1 MIQSSL
7 YRALNKGFDYQ
18 ILACKDFKESEL
30 AKEVISYFKPNTKAI
45 LFPEFRAKKNDDL
58 RSFFEEFLQLL
69 GGLREFYQALEN
81 KQEAIIIAPIS
92 ALLHPLPKKE
102 LLESFKITLLEKY
115 NLKDLKDKLFYYG
128 YEILDL
134 VEVEGEASFRGDIVD
149 IYAPNSKAYR
159 LSFFDT
165 ECESIKE
172 FDPTTQMSL
181 KEDLLEIEIP
191 PTLFSLDEPS
201 YKDLKT
207 KVEQSPLNSFSKD
220 LTSFGLWFLGEKAN
234 DLLHAYK
241 SVISPKALEEIQEL
255 ASLNELDCERFKSL
269 KVLENAQGYE
279 DLEIHAH
286 ALEGF
291 IALHSNH
298 KITLLAPNKTI
309 LDNVLGTIKKSNMDN
324 VLGTI
329 EKSNMECVIAPFVL
343 NFKTPDGIF
352 ISLNSFERKK
362 KRQKS
367 KLALNELNPGE
378 WVVHDDYGVGVF
390 SQLVQHSVLGSK
402 RDFLEI
408 AYLGE
413 DKLLLP
419 VENLHLIARYVAQSD
434 SVPVKDRLGKG
445 SFLKLKAKVRTKL
458 LEIAGKIIELAAER
472 NLILG
477 KKMDTHLAELEVF
490 KSHAGFEYTSDQEKA
505 IAEISKDLSSK
516 RVMDRLLSGDVGFGK
531 TEVAMHAI
539 FCAFLNGFQSVLVV
553 PTTLLAH
560 QHFETLRARFENFGV
575 KVARLDRYAS
585 EKNKLLKAVE
595 LGLID
600 VLVGTHAILG
610 AKFKNLGLVVVDEEH
625 KFGVKQKE
633 ALKELSKSVHFLSM
647 SATPI
652 PRTLNM
658 ALSQIKSIS
667 SLKTPPTDRKPSR
680 TFLKE
685 KNDELLK
692 EIIYRELRRNGQIFY
707 IHNHIASISKVK
719 TKLENLIPKLKIAI
733 LHSQINANKSEEIM
747 LEFAKGNYQVLL
759 CTSIVES
766 GIHLPNA
773 NTIIIDNAQN
783 FGLADLHQLR
793 GRVGRGKKEGFCYFL
808 IEDQKSLNEQ
818 ALKRLLAL
826 EKNSYLGSGE
836 SIAYHD
842 LEIRGGGNL
851 LGQDQSGHI
860 KNIGYALYTR
870 MLEDAIYELSGGKK
884 RLEKSVEIQ
893 LGVSA
898 FLNPELIASDSLR
911 LDLYRRLSL
920 CENVDEV
927 GQIHEEIEDRFG
939 KIDDLSAQFLQI
951 ITLKILAN
959 QLGIL
964 KLSNFN
970 QNITLTYSD
979 EKKESLKAP
988 SKDDNDILETLLKHL
1003 RAQISLKQR

>member
-69 GGLREFYQALEN
+69 GALREFYQALEN
-81 KQEAIIIAPIS
+81 KQETIIIAPIN

-159 LSFFDT
+159 LSFFDM

-191 PTLFSLDEPS
+191 PTLFSLNEQS

-255 ASLNELDCERFKSL
+255 ASLNELDYERFKFL
-269 KVLENAQGYE
+269 EVLENAQGYE

-309 LDNVLGTIKKSNMDN
+309 LDNAISAL
-324 VLGTI
+324 
-329 EKSNMECVIAPFVL
+329 EKSSMECVIAPFVL

-362 KRQKS
+362 KHRKS

-434 SVPVKDRLGKG
+434 SVPAKDRLGKG

-458 LEIAGKIIELAAER
+458 LEIASKIIELAAER

-477 KKMDTHLAELEVF
+477 KKMDVHLAELEVF

-539 FCAFLNGFQSVLVV
+539 FCAFLNGFQSALVV

-560 QHFETLRARFENFGV
+560 QHFETLRERFENFGV

-595 LGLID
+595 LGQVDALI
-600 VLVGTHAILG
+600 GTHAILG
-610 AKFKNLGLVVVDEEH
+610 TKFKNLGLVVVDEEH

-658 ALSQIKSIS
+658 ALSQIKGIS

-836 SIAYHD
+836 SVACHD

-920 CENVDEV
+920 CENIDEV

-959 QLGIL
+959 QLGII

-1003 RAQISLKQR
+1003 RAQISLKRR

>member
-18 ILACKDFKESEL
+18 ILACKDFKESKL

-69 GGLREFYQALEN
+69 GALREFYQALEN
-81 KQEAIIIAPIS
+81 KQEVIIIAPIS

-115 NLKDLKDKLFYYG
+115 NLKELKDKLFYYG

-172 FDPTTQMSL
+172 LDPTTQMSL

-220 LTSFGLWFLGEKAN
+220 LTSFGLWFLEEKAQ
-234 DLLHAYK
+234 DLLSVYK

-255 ASLNELDCERFKSL
+255 ASLNELDCERFKFL

-309 LDNVLGTIKKSNMDN
+309 LDNVLGTI
-324 VLGTI
+324 
-329 EKSNMECVIAPFVL
+329 EKSSMECVIAPFVL

-362 KRQKS
+362 KHKKS

-434 SVPVKDRLGKG
+434 SVPAKDRLGKG

-458 LEIAGKIIELAAER
+458 LEIASKIIELAAER

-477 KKMDTHLAELEVF
+477 KKMDVHLAELEVF

-539 FCAFLNGFQSVLVV
+539 FCAFLNGFQSALVV

-560 QHFETLRARFENFGV
+560 QHFETLRVRFENFGV

-595 LGLID
+595 LGLVD

-658 ALSQIKSIS
+658 ALSQIKGIS

-719 TKLENLIPKLKIAI
+719 TKLEELIPKLKIAI

-920 CENVDEV
+920 CEDVDEV

-939 KIDDLSAQFLQI
+939 KMDDLSAQFLQI

-970 QNITLTYSD
+970 QNITLTYND
-979 EKKESLKAP
+979 EHKESLKAP

-1003 RAQISLKQR
+1003 RAQISLKRR

>member
-81 KQEAIIIAPIS
+81 KQEVIIIAPIS

-128 YEILDL
+128 YEIVDL

-181 KEDLLEIEIP
+181 KEDWLEIEIP
-191 PTLFSLDEPS
+191 PTLFSLNEPS

-269 KVLENAQGYE
+269 KVLENPQGYE

-291 IALHSNH
+291 ITLHSNR

-309 LDNVLGTIKKSNMDN
+309 LDNAISAL
-324 VLGTI
+324 
-329 EKSNMECVIAPFVL
+329 EKSSIECVIAPFVL

-408 AYLGE
+408 AYWGE

-434 SVPVKDRLGKG
+434 SVPIKDRLGKG
-445 SFLKLKAKVRTKL
+445 SFLKLKAKVKTKL

-505 IAEISKDLSSK
+505 IAEISKDLSSH

-539 FCAFLNGFQSVLVV
+539 FCAFLNGFQSALVV

-658 ALSQIKSIS
+658 ALSQIKGIS

-692 EIIYRELRRNGQIFY
+692 EIIHRELRRNGQIFY

-920 CENVDEV
+920 CENTDEV

-959 QLGIL
+959 QLGII

-970 QNITLTYSD
+970 QNITITYSD

-988 SKDDNDILETLLKHL
+988 SKDDNNILETLLKHL
-1003 RAQISLKQR
+1003 HAQISLKRH

>member
-18 ILACKDFKESEL
+18 ILTCKDFKESEL

-81 KQEAIIIAPIS
+81 KQETIIIAPIS

-172 FDPTTQMSL
+172 LDPTTQMSL

-191 PTLFSLDEPS
+191 PTLFSLDESS

-241 SVISPKALEEIQEL
+241 SVISPRALEEIQEL
-255 ASLNELDCERFKSL
+255 ASLNELNYERFKFL

-291 IALHSNH
+291 IALHSHH

-309 LDNVLGTIKKSNMDN
+309 LDNAISAL
-324 VLGTI
+324 
-329 EKSNMECVIAPFVL
+329 EKSNIECVIAPFVL

-445 SFLKLKAKVRTKL
+445 SFLKLKAKVRAKL

-505 IAEISKDLSSK
+505 IAEISRDLSSK

-539 FCAFLNGFQSVLVV
+539 FCAFLNGFQSTLVV

-560 QHFETLRARFENFGV
+560 QHFETLRARFKNFGV
-575 KVARLDRYAS
+575 KVARLDKYIKTS

-595 LGLID
+595 LGQIDALI
-600 VLVGTHAILG
+600 GTHAILG

-658 ALSQIKSIS
+658 ALSQIKGIS

-733 LHSQINANKSEEIM
+733 LHSQINANESEEIM

-860 KNIGYALYTR
+860 KNIGYALYTC

-979 EKKESLKAP
+979 EHKESLKAP

-1003 RAQISLKQR
+1003 RAQISLKRR

>member
-18 ILACKDFKESEL
+18 ILACKDFKESKL
-30 AKEVISYFKPNTKAI
+30 AKEVISYFKPHIKAV

-69 GGLREFYQALEN
+69 GALREFYQALEN
-81 KQEAIIIAPIS
+81 KQETIIIAPIS

-172 FDPTTQMSL
+172 FDPITQMSL

-191 PTLFSLDEPS
+191 PTLFSLDESS

-255 ASLNELDCERFKSL
+255 ASLNELDCERFKFL
-269 KVLENAQGYE
+269 KVLETSQGYE

-309 LDNVLGTIKKSNMDN
+309 LDNVIS
-324 VLGTI
+324 TI
-329 EKSNMECVIAPFVL
+329 EKSSIQCVIAPFVL

-367 KLALNELNPGE
+367 KLALNELNAGE

-445 SFLKLKAKVRTKL
+445 SFLKLKAKVKTKL
-458 LEIAGKIIELAAER
+458 LEIASKIIELAAER

-505 IAEISKDLSSK
+505 IAEISKDLSSH

-539 FCAFLNGFQSVLVV
+539 FCAFLNGFQSALVV

-595 LGLID
+595 LGLVD

-658 ALSQIKSIS
+658 ALSQIKGIS

-733 LHSQINANKSEEIM
+733 LHSQINANESEEIM

-920 CENVDEV
+920 CENTDEV

-959 QLGIL
+959 QLGII

-970 QNITLTYSD
+970 QNITITYGD

-1003 RAQISLKQR
+1003 RAQISLKRR

>member
-81 KQEAIIIAPIS
+81 KQEVIIIAPIS

-149 IYAPNSKAYR
+149 IYIPNSKAYR

-172 FDPTTQMSL
+172 LDPATQMSL

-191 PTLFSLDEPS
+191 PTLFSLDESS

-220 LTSFGLWFLGEKAN
+220 LTSFGLWFLGEKAQ
-234 DLLHAYK
+234 DLLSVYK
-241 SVISPKALEEIQEL
+241 SVISPRALEEIQEL
-255 ASLNELDCERFKSL
+255 ASLNELDDERFKFL

-309 LDNVLGTIKKSNMDN
+309 LDNVLGTI
-324 VLGTI
+324 
-329 EKSNMECVIAPFVL
+329 EKSSMECVIAPFVL

-434 SVPVKDRLGKG
+434 SVPIKDRLGKG

-477 KKMDTHLAELEVF
+477 KKMDVHLAELEVF

-539 FCAFLNGFQSVLVV
+539 FCAFLNGFQSTLVV

-658 ALSQIKSIS
+658 ALSQIKGIS

-959 QLGIL
+959 QLGII

-970 QNITLTYSD
+970 QNITITYSD

-1003 RAQISLKQR
+1003 RAQISLKRR

>member
-7 YRALNKGFDYQ
+7 YGALNKGFDYQ
-18 ILACKDFKESEL
+18 IFACKDFKESEL

-191 PTLFSLDEPS
+191 PTLFSLNEQS

-255 ASLNELDCERFKSL
+255 ASLNELDGERFKFL
-269 KVLENAQGYE
+269 KVLENPQGYE

-286 ALEGF
+286 ALESF
-291 IALHSNH
+291 IALHSNR

-309 LDNVLGTIKKSNMDN
+309 LDNAISAL
-324 VLGTI
+324 
-329 EKSNMECVIAPFVL
+329 EKSHIECVIAPFVL

-367 KLALNELNPGE
+367 KLALNELNAGE

-408 AYLGE
+408 AYWGE

-434 SVPVKDRLGKG
+434 SVPTKDRLGKG
-445 SFLKLKAKVRTKL
+445 SFLKLKAKVKTKL
-458 LEIAGKIIELAAER
+458 LEIASKIIELAAER

-539 FCAFLNGFQSVLVV
+539 FCAFLNGFQSALVV

-560 QHFETLRARFENFGV
+560 QHFEALRVRFENFGV

-600 VLVGTHAILG
+600 VLVGTHAIFC

-658 ALSQIKSIS
+658 ALSQIKGIS
-667 SLKTPPTDRKPSR
+667 SLKIPPTDRKPSR

-692 EIIYRELRRNGQIFY
+692 EIIHRELRRNGQIFY

-719 TKLENLIPKLKIAI
+719 TKLEDLIPKLKIAI
-733 LHSQINANKSEEIM
+733 LHSQISAHESEEIM
-747 LEFAKGNYQVLL
+747 LEFANGNYQVLL

-920 CENVDEV
+920 CENTDEV

-959 QLGIL
+959 QLGII

-970 QNITLTYSD
+970 QNITITYGD

-1003 RAQISLKQR
+1003 RAQISLKRH

>member
-7 YRALNKGFDYQ
+7 YGALNKGFDCQ
-18 ILACKDFKESEL
+18 ILACKDSKESEL

-159 LSFFDT
+159 LSFFDM

-191 PTLFSLDEPS
+191 PTLFSLNEQS

-241 SVISPKALEEIQEL
+241 SVISPRALEEIQEL
-255 ASLNELDCERFKSL
+255 ASLNELDSERFKFL
-269 KVLENAQGYE
+269 KVLENPQGYE

-286 ALEGF
+286 ALESF
-291 IALHSNH
+291 IALHSNR
-298 KITLLAPNKTI
+298 KITLLTPNKTI
-309 LDNVLGTIKKSNMDN
+309 LDNAISAL
-324 VLGTI
+324 
-329 EKSNMECVIAPFVL
+329 EKSHIECVIAPFVL

-367 KLALNELNPGE
+367 KLALNELNTGE

-408 AYLGE
+408 AYWGE

-434 SVPVKDRLGKG
+434 SVPIKDRLGKG
-445 SFLKLKAKVRTKL
+445 SFLKLKAKVKTKL

-477 KKMDTHLAELEVF
+477 KKMDTHLAELEIF

-539 FCAFLNGFQSVLVV
+539 FCAFLNGFQSALVV

-560 QHFETLRARFENFGV
+560 QHFETLRVRFENFGV

-595 LGLID
+595 LELID

-658 ALSQIKSIS
+658 ALSQIKGIS
-667 SLKTPPTDRKPSR
+667 SLKIPPTDRKPSR

-692 EIIYRELRRNGQIFY
+692 EIIHRELRRNGQIFY

-719 TKLENLIPKLKIAI
+719 TKLEDLIPKLKIAI
-733 LHSQINANKSEEIM
+733 LHSQINAHESEETM

-773 NTIIIDNAQN
+773 NTIVIDNAQN

-893 LGVSA
+893 LSVSA

-920 CENVDEV
+920 CENIDEV

-959 QLGIL
+959 QLGII

-970 QNITLTYSD
+970 QNITITYSD

-1003 RAQISLKQR
+1003 RAQISLKRH

>member
-18 ILACKDFKESEL
+18 ILACKDFKESKL
-30 AKEVISYFKPNTKAI
+30 AKEVISYFKPNIKAV

-81 KQEAIIIAPIS
+81 KQETIIIAPIS

-191 PTLFSLDEPS
+191 PALFSLDEPS

-220 LTSFGLWFLGEKAN
+220 LTSFGLWFLGEKAQ
-234 DLLHAYK
+234 DLPSVYK
-241 SVISPKALEEIQEL
+241 SVISPRALEEIQEL
-255 ASLNELDCERFKSL
+255 ASLNELDYERFKFL
-269 KVLENAQGYE
+269 EVLENAQGYE

-291 IALHSNH
+291 IALHSHH

-309 LDNVLGTIKKSNMDN
+309 LDNVLGTI
-324 VLGTI
+324 
-329 EKSNMECVIAPFVL
+329 EKSSMECVIAPFVL

-408 AYLGE
+408 AYWGE

-434 SVPVKDRLGKG
+434 SVPAKDRLGKG

-477 KKMDTHLAELEVF
+477 KKMDVHLAELEVF

-539 FCAFLNGFQSVLVV
+539 FCAFLNGFQSALVV

-658 ALSQIKSIS
+658 ALSQIKGIS

-692 EIIYRELRRNGQIFY
+692 EIIHRELRRNGQIFY

-719 TKLENLIPKLKIAI
+719 TKLESLIPKLRIAI
-733 LHSQINANKSEEIM
+733 LHSQINANESEEIM

-836 SIAYHD
+836 SVAYHD

-920 CENVDEV
+920 CENTDEM

-959 QLGIL
+959 QLGII

-970 QNITLTYSD
+970 QNITITYSD

-1003 RAQISLKQR
+1003 HAQISLKRH

>member
-7 YRALNKGFDYQ
+7 YRALNEGFDYQ

-30 AKEVISYFKPNTKAI
+30 AKEVISYFKPNVKAV

-81 KQEAIIIAPIS
+81 KQEVIIIAPIS

-159 LSFFDT
+159 LSFFDA

-191 PTLFSLDEPS
+191 PTLFSLNEQS
-201 YKDLKT
+201 YKDLKA

-220 LTSFGLWFLGEKAN
+220 LTSFGLWFLEEKAN

-255 ASLNELDCERFKSL
+255 ASLNELDDERFKFL
-269 KVLENAQGYE
+269 KVLENPQGYE

-298 KITLLAPNKTI
+298 KITLLASNKTI
-309 LDNVLGTIKKSNMDN
+309 LDNAISVL
-324 VLGTI
+324 

-343 NFKTPDGIF
+343 NFKTPDRIF

-367 KLALNELNPGE
+367 KLALNELNAGE

-390 SQLVQHSVLGSK
+390 SQLIQHSVLGSK

-445 SFLKLKAKVRTKL
+445 SFLKLKAKVRAKL

-505 IAEISKDLSSK
+505 IAEISRDLSSH

-539 FCAFLNGFQSVLVV
+539 FCAFLNGFQSALVV

-560 QHFETLRARFENFGV
+560 QHFETLKARFENFGV
-575 KVARLDRYAS
+575 KVARLDRYIKTS

-595 LGLID
+595 LGQVDALI
-600 VLVGTHAILG
+600 GTHAILG

-658 ALSQIKSIS
+658 ALSQIKGIS

-692 EIIYRELRRNGQIFY
+692 EIIHRELRRNGQIFY

-733 LHSQINANKSEEIM
+733 LHSQINANESEEIM
-747 LEFAKGNYQVLL
+747 LEFAKGSYQVLL

-808 IEDQKSLNEQ
+808 IEDQKNLNEQ

-939 KIDDLSAQFLQI
+939 KMDDLSAQFLQI

-970 QNITLTYSD
+970 QNITLTYND
-979 EKKESLKAP
+979 EHKESLKAP

-1003 RAQISLKQR
+1003 RAQISLKRR

>member
-18 ILACKDFKESEL
+18 ILACKDFKESKL
-30 AKEVISYFKPNTKAI
+30 AKEVISYFKPNTKAV

-69 GGLREFYQALEN
+69 GALREFYQALEN

-115 NLKDLKDKLFYYG
+115 NLKELKDKLFYYG
-128 YEILDL
+128 YEISDL

-149 IYAPNSKAYR
+149 IYIPNSKAYR
-159 LSFFDT
+159 LSFFDA

-172 FDPTTQMSL
+172 LDPTTQMSL

-234 DLLHAYK
+234 DLLGVYQ
-241 SVISPKALEEIQEL
+241 SIISPRALEEIQEL
-255 ASLNELDCERFKSL
+255 ASLNELDDERFKFL
-269 KVLENAQGYE
+269 KVLESAQGYE

-309 LDNVLGTIKKSNMDN
+309 LDNAISALETSNMD
-324 VLGTI
+324 
-329 EKSNMECVIAPFVL
+329 CVIAPFVL
-343 NFKTPDGIF
+343 NFKTPDRIF

-362 KRQKS
+362 KHRKS
-367 KLALNELNPGE
+367 KLALNELNAGE

-390 SQLVQHSVLGSK
+390 SQLIQHSVLGSK

-445 SFLKLKAKVRTKL
+445 SFLKLKAKVRAKL

-477 KKMDTHLAELEVF
+477 KKMDVHLAELEVF

-505 IAEISKDLSSK
+505 IAEISRDLSSH

-539 FCAFLNGFQSVLVV
+539 FCAFLNGFQSALVV

-560 QHFETLRARFENFGV
+560 QHFETLRVRFENFGV
-575 KVARLDRYAS
+575 KVARLDRYVS

-595 LGLID
+595 LGLVDALI
-600 VLVGTHAILG
+600 GTHAILG

-658 ALSQIKSIS
+658 ALSQIKGIS

-692 EIIYRELRRNGQIFY
+692 EIIHRELRRNGQIFY

-733 LHSQINANKSEEIM
+733 LHSQINANESEEIM
-747 LEFAKGNYQVLL
+747 LEFAKGSYQVLL

-920 CENVDEV
+920 CEDVDEV

-939 KIDDLSAQFLQI
+939 KMDDLSAQFLQI

-959 QLGIL
+959 QLGII

-970 QNITLTYSD
+970 QNITITYSD

-1003 RAQISLKQR
+1003 RAQISLKRR

>member
-149 IYAPNSKAYR
+149 IYIPNSKAYR

-220 LTSFGLWFLGEKAN
+220 LTSFGLWFLGEKAQ
-234 DLLHAYK
+234 DLLSVYK
-241 SVISPKALEEIQEL
+241 SIISPRALEEIQEL
-255 ASLNELDCERFKSL
+255 ASLNELDYERFKFL
-269 KVLENAQGYE
+269 EVLENAQGYE
-279 DLEIHAH
+279 DLEIHVH

-309 LDNVLGTIKKSNMDN
+309 LDNVLGTI
-324 VLGTI
+324 
-329 EKSNMECVIAPFVL
+329 EKSSMECVIAPFVL

-367 KLALNELNPGE
+367 KLALNELNAGE

-434 SVPVKDRLGKG
+434 SVPAKDRLGKG

-458 LEIAGKIIELAAER
+458 LEIASKIIELAAER

-477 KKMDTHLAELEVF
+477 KKMDVHLAELEVF

-505 IAEISKDLSSK
+505 IAEISRDLSSK

-539 FCAFLNGFQSVLVV
+539 FCAFLNGFQSALVV

-595 LGLID
+595 LGQVDALI
-600 VLVGTHAILG
+600 GTHAILG

-658 ALSQIKSIS
+658 ALSQIKGIS
-667 SLKTPPTDRKPSR
+667 SLKIPPTDRKPSR

-692 EIIYRELRRNGQIFY
+692 EIIHRELRRNGQIFY

-719 TKLENLIPKLKIAI
+719 TKLEDLIPKLKIAI
-733 LHSQINANKSEEIM
+733 LHSQINANESEEIM

-920 CENVDEV
+920 CENTDEV

-959 QLGIL
+959 QLGII

-970 QNITLTYSD
+970 QNITITYSD

-1003 RAQISLKQR
+1003 RAQISLKRH

>member
-81 KQEAIIIAPIS
+81 KQETIIIAPIS

-159 LSFFDT
+159 LSFFDA

-255 ASLNELDCERFKSL
+255 ASLNELDGERFKFL
-269 KVLENAQGYE
+269 EVLENAQGYE

-291 IALHSNH
+291 IALHSNR

-309 LDNVLGTIKKSNMDN
+309 LDNAISTL
-324 VLGTI
+324 
-329 EKSNMECVIAPFVL
+329 EKSHIECVIAPFVL

-419 VENLHLIARYVAQSD
+419 VENLHLIARYVVQSD

-477 KKMDTHLAELEVF
+477 KKMDTHLAELEIF

-505 IAEISKDLSSK
+505 IAEISRDLSSK

-539 FCAFLNGFQSVLVV
+539 FCAFLNGFQSALVV

-658 ALSQIKSIS
+658 ALSQIKGIS

-719 TKLENLIPKLKIAI
+719 TKLEELIPKLKIAI
-733 LHSQINANKSEEIM
+733 LHSQINANESEEIM

-920 CENVDEV
+920 CENTDEV

-959 QLGIL
+959 QLGII

-970 QNITLTYSD
+970 QNITITYSD

-1003 RAQISLKQR
+1003 HAQISLKRR

>member
-69 GGLREFYQALEN
+69 GGLREFYQSLEN
-81 KQEAIIIAPIS
+81 KQETIIIAPIS

-172 FDPTTQMSL
+172 LDPTTQMSL

-220 LTSFGLWFLGEKAN
+220 LTSFGLWFLGEKAQ
-234 DLLHAYK
+234 DLLSVYK
-241 SVISPKALEEIQEL
+241 SVISPRALEEIQEL
-255 ASLNELDCERFKSL
+255 ASLNELDYERFKFL
-269 KVLENAQGYE
+269 EVLENPQGYE

-309 LDNVLGTIKKSNMDN
+309 LDNAISALERSHI
-324 VLGTI
+324 
-329 EKSNMECVIAPFVL
+329 ECVIAPFVL

-434 SVPVKDRLGKG
+434 SVPAKDRLGKG
-445 SFLKLKAKVRTKL
+445 SFLKLKAKVKTKL

-539 FCAFLNGFQSVLVV
+539 FCAFLNGFQSALVV

-595 LGLID
+595 LGQVD

-658 ALSQIKSIS
+658 ALSQIKGIS

-719 TKLENLIPKLKIAI
+719 TKLEGLIPKLKIAI
-733 LHSQINANKSEEIM
+733 LHSQINANESEEIM

-959 QLGIL
+959 QLGII

-970 QNITLTYSD
+970 QNITITYGD

-1003 RAQISLKQR
+1003 RAQISLKRR

>member
-18 ILACKDFKESEL
+18 ILACKDFKESKL
-30 AKEVISYFKPNTKAI
+30 AKEVISYFKPNIKAV

-81 KQEAIIIAPIS
+81 KQETIIIAPIS

-115 NLKDLKDKLFYYG
+115 NLKNLKDKLFYYG

-172 FDPTTQMSL
+172 LDPTTQMSL

-220 LTSFGLWFLGEKAN
+220 LTSFGLWFLGEKAQ
-234 DLLHAYK
+234 DLLSVYK
-241 SVISPKALEEIQEL
+241 SVISPRALEEIQEL
-255 ASLNELDCERFKSL
+255 ASLNELDCERFKFL

-309 LDNVLGTIKKSNMDN
+309 LDNAISTLERSN
-324 VLGTI
+324 I
-329 EKSNMECVIAPFVL
+329 ECVIAPFVL

-367 KLALNELNPGE
+367 KLALNELNAGE

-419 VENLHLIARYVAQSD
+419 VENLHLIARYVVQSD
-434 SVPVKDRLGKG
+434 SVPAKDRLGKG

-458 LEIAGKIIELAAER
+458 LEIASKIIELAAER

-477 KKMDTHLAELEVF
+477 KKMDVHLAELEVF

-539 FCAFLNGFQSVLVV
+539 FCAFLNGFQSALVV

-595 LGLID
+595 LGLVD

-658 ALSQIKSIS
+658 ALSQIKGIS

-692 EIIYRELRRNGQIFY
+692 EIIHRELRRNGQIFY

-719 TKLENLIPKLKIAI
+719 TKLEELIPKLKIAI
-733 LHSQINANKSEEIM
+733 LHSQINANESEEIM

-920 CENVDEV
+920 CENTDEV

-959 QLGIL
+959 QLGII
-964 KLSNFN
+964 KLSNLN
-970 QNITLTYSD
+970 QNITITYSD
-979 EKKESLKAP
+979 EHKESLKAP

-1003 RAQISLKQR
+1003 RAQISLK

>member
-30 AKEVISYFKPNTKAI
+30 AKEVISYFKPNIKAV
-45 LFPEFRAKKNDDL
+45 LFPEFRVKKNDDL

-81 KQEAIIIAPIS
+81 KQEVIIIAPIS

-220 LTSFGLWFLGEKAN
+220 LTSFGLWFLGEKAQ
-234 DLLHAYK
+234 DLLSVYK
-241 SVISPKALEEIQEL
+241 SIISPRALEEIQEL
-255 ASLNELDCERFKSL
+255 ASLNELDYERFKFL

-309 LDNVLGTIKKSNMDN
+309 LDNAISALDVG
-324 VLGTI
+324 
-329 EKSNMECVIAPFVL
+329 NMECVIAPFVL

-434 SVPVKDRLGKG
+434 SVPAKDRLGKG

-477 KKMDTHLAELEVF
+477 KKMDVHLAELEVF

-539 FCAFLNGFQSVLVV
+539 FCAFLNGFQSALVV

-560 QHFETLRARFENFGV
+560 QHFETLRVRFENFGV

-595 LGLID
+595 LGLVD

-658 ALSQIKSIS
+658 ALSQIKGIS

-719 TKLENLIPKLKIAI
+719 TKLEGLIPKLKIAI
-733 LHSQINANKSEEIM
+733 LHSQINASESEEIM

-939 KIDDLSAQFLQI
+939 KMDDLSAQFLQI

-970 QNITLTYSD
+970 QNITLTYND
-979 EKKESLKAP
+979 EHKESLKAP

-1003 RAQISLKQR
+1003 HAQISLKRR

>member
-18 ILACKDFKESEL
+18 ILACKDFKESKL
-30 AKEVISYFKPNTKAI
+30 AKEVISYFKPNIKAV

-69 GGLREFYQALEN
+69 GSLREFYQALEN
-81 KQEAIIIAPIS
+81 KQETIIIAPIS

-172 FDPTTQMSL
+172 LDPTTQMSL

-220 LTSFGLWFLGEKAN
+220 LISFGLWFLGEKAQ
-234 DLLHAYK
+234 DLLSVYK
-241 SVISPKALEEIQEL
+241 SVISPRALEEIQEL
-255 ASLNELDCERFKSL
+255 ASLNELDYERFKLL

-279 DLEIHAH
+279 DLEIHVH

-291 IALHSNH
+291 IALHSHH

-309 LDNVLGTIKKSNMDN
+309 LDNAISAL
-324 VLGTI
+324 
-329 EKSNMECVIAPFVL
+329 EKSSMECVIAPFVL

-367 KLALNELNPGE
+367 KLALNELNAGE

-390 SQLVQHSVLGSK
+390 SQLVQHSVLGNK

-434 SVPVKDRLGKG
+434 SVPAKDRLGKG

-458 LEIAGKIIELAAER
+458 LEIASKIIELAAER

-477 KKMDTHLAELEVF
+477 KKMDVHLAELEVF

-505 IAEISKDLSSK
+505 IAEISKDLSSH

-539 FCAFLNGFQSVLVV
+539 FCAFLNGFQSALVV

-595 LGLID
+595 LGLVD

-658 ALSQIKSIS
+658 ALSQIKGIS
-667 SLKTPPTDRKPSR
+667 SLKIPPTDRKPSR

-685 KNDELLK
+685 KNDKLLK
-692 EIIYRELRRNGQIFY
+692 EIIHRELRRNGQIFY

-733 LHSQINANKSEEIM
+733 LHSQINANESEEIM

-959 QLGIL
+959 QLDII

-979 EKKESLKAP
+979 EHKESLKAP

-1003 RAQISLKQR
+1003 RAQISLKRR

>member
-1 MIQSSL
+1 MIQSNL

-30 AKEVISYFKPNTKAI
+30 AKEVISYFKPNIKAI

-128 YEILDL
+128 YEIVDL

-255 ASLNELDCERFKSL
+255 ANLNEVDGERFKSL

-291 IALHSNH
+291 IALHSNR

-309 LDNVLGTIKKSNMDN
+309 LNNAISAL
-324 VLGTI
+324 
-329 EKSNMECVIAPFVL
+329 EKSHIECVIAPFVL

-367 KLALNELNPGE
+367 KLALNELNAGE

-408 AYLGE
+408 AYWGE

-434 SVPVKDRLGKG
+434 SVPIKDRLGKG
-445 SFLKLKAKVRTKL
+445 SFLKLKAKVKTKL
-458 LEIAGKIIELAAER
+458 LEIASKIIELAAER

-539 FCAFLNGFQSVLVV
+539 FCAFLNGFQSALVV

-600 VLVGTHAILG
+600 VLVGTHAIFC

-658 ALSQIKSIS
+658 ALSQIKGIS
-667 SLKTPPTDRKPSR
+667 SLKIPPTDRKPSR

-692 EIIYRELRRNGQIFY
+692 EIIHRELRRNGQIFY

-719 TKLENLIPKLKIAI
+719 TKLEDLIPKLKIAI
-733 LHSQINANKSEEIM
+733 LHSQINAHESEEIM

-893 LGVSA
+893 LSVSA
-898 FLNPELIASDSLR
+898 FLNPELIGSDSLR

-920 CENVDEV
+920 CENTDEV

-959 QLGIL
+959 QLGII

-970 QNITLTYSD
+970 QNITITYSD

-1003 RAQISLKQR
+1003 HAQISLKRH

>member
-18 ILACKDFKESEL
+18 ILACKDFKESKL
-30 AKEVISYFKPNTKAI
+30 AKEVISYFKPNIKAI

-81 KQEAIIIAPIS
+81 KQETIIIAPIS

-102 LLESFKITLLEKY
+102 LLKSFKITLLEKY

-149 IYAPNSKAYR
+149 IYIPNSKAYR

-172 FDPTTQMSL
+172 LDPTTQMSL

-220 LTSFGLWFLGEKAN
+220 LTSFGLWFLGEKAQ
-234 DLLHAYK
+234 DLLSVYK
-241 SVISPKALEEIQEL
+241 SVISPRALEEIQEL
-255 ASLNELDCERFKSL
+255 ASLNELNYERFKFL

-309 LDNVLGTIKKSNMDN
+309 LDNAISTL
-324 VLGTI
+324 
-329 EKSNMECVIAPFVL
+329 ERSNMECVIAPFVL

-434 SVPVKDRLGKG
+434 SVPAKDRLGKG

-458 LEIAGKIIELAAER
+458 LEIASKIIELAAER

-477 KKMDTHLAELEVF
+477 KKMDVHLAELEVF
-490 KSHAGFEYTSDQEKA
+490 KSHAGFEYTNDQEKS

-595 LGLID
+595 LGQVDALI
-600 VLVGTHAILG
+600 GTHAILG

-658 ALSQIKSIS
+658 ALSQIKGIS

-719 TKLENLIPKLKIAI
+719 TKLEELIPKLKIAI

-979 EKKESLKAP
+979 EHKESLKAP

-1003 RAQISLKQR
+1003 RAQISLKRR

>member
-7 YRALNKGFDYQ
+7 YKALNEGFDYQ

-69 GGLREFYQALEN
+69 GALREFYQALEN
-81 KQEAIIIAPIS
+81 KQEVIIIAPIS

-102 LLESFKITLLEKY
+102 LLKSFKITLLEKY
-115 NLKDLKDKLFYYG
+115 NLKELKDKLFYYG

-149 IYAPNSKAYR
+149 IYVPNSKAYR
-159 LSFFDT
+159 LSFFDA

-172 FDPTTQMSL
+172 LDPTTQMSL

-191 PTLFSLDEPS
+191 PTLFSLDESS
-201 YKDLKT
+201 YKDLKI

-220 LTSFGLWFLGEKAN
+220 LTSFGLWFLGEKVQ
-234 DLLHAYK
+234 DLLSVYK

-255 ASLNELDCERFKSL
+255 ASLNELDGERFKFL
-269 KVLENAQGYE
+269 KALENPQGYE

-291 IALHSNH
+291 IALHSHH

-309 LDNVLGTIKKSNMDN
+309 LDNAISAL
-324 VLGTI
+324 
-329 EKSNMECVIAPFVL
+329 EKSSMECVIAPFVL

-434 SVPVKDRLGKG
+434 SVPAKDRLGKG
-445 SFLKLKAKVRTKL
+445 SFLKLKAKVRAKL
-458 LEIAGKIIELAAER
+458 LEIASKIIELAAER

-477 KKMDTHLAELEVF
+477 KKMDVHLAELEVF

-595 LGLID
+595 LGQVDALI
-600 VLVGTHAILG
+600 GTHAILG

-658 ALSQIKSIS
+658 ALSQIKGIS

-836 SIAYHD
+836 SVAYHD

-920 CENVDEV
+920 CESVDEV

-939 KIDDLSAQFLQI
+939 KMDDLSAQFLQI

-1003 RAQISLKQR
+1003 RAQISLKRR

>member
-128 YEILDL
+128 YEILDS

-159 LSFFDT
+159 LSFFDM

-191 PTLFSLDEPS
+191 PTLFSLNEQS

-255 ASLNELDCERFKSL
+255 ASLNELDGERFKFL
-269 KVLENAQGYE
+269 KVLENPQGYE

-291 IALHSNH
+291 IALHSHH

-309 LDNVLGTIKKSNMDN
+309 LDNVLGTI
-324 VLGTI
+324 
-329 EKSNMECVIAPFVL
+329 EKSSIQCVIAPFVL

-367 KLALNELNPGE
+367 KLALNELNAGE

-434 SVPVKDRLGKG
+434 SVPTKDRLGKG
-445 SFLKLKAKVRTKL
+445 SFLKLKAKVKTKL
-458 LEIAGKIIELAAER
+458 LEIASKIVELAAER

-505 IAEISKDLSSK
+505 IAEISKDLSSN

-539 FCAFLNGFQSVLVV
+539 FCAFLNGFQSALVV

-600 VLVGTHAILG
+600 VLVGTHAVLG

-633 ALKELSKSVHFLSM
+633 SLKELSKSVHFLSM

-658 ALSQIKSIS
+658 ALSQIKGIS
-667 SLKTPPTDRKPSR
+667 SLKIPPTDRKPSR

-719 TKLENLIPKLKIAI
+719 TKLEDLIPKLKIAI
-733 LHSQINANKSEEIM
+733 LHSQINANESEETM

-870 MLEDAIYELSGGKK
+870 MLEDAIYELSGGEK

-893 LGVSA
+893 LSVSA
-898 FLNPELIASDSLR
+898 FLNPELIGSDNLR

-920 CENVDEV
+920 CENTDEV

-959 QLGIL
+959 QLGII

-970 QNITLTYSD
+970 QNITITYSD

-1003 RAQISLKQR
+1003 RAQISLKRH

>member
-81 KQEAIIIAPIS
+81 KQEVIIIAPIS

-172 FDPTTQMSL
+172 FDPITQMSL

-255 ASLNELDCERFKSL
+255 ASLNELDGERFKFL
-269 KVLENAQGYE
+269 KVLENVQGYE

-291 IALHSNH
+291 IALHSHH

-309 LDNVLGTIKKSNMDN
+309 LDNAISALERSN
-324 VLGTI
+324 I
-329 EKSNMECVIAPFVL
+329 ECVIAPFVL

-434 SVPVKDRLGKG
+434 SVPTKDRLGKG

-477 KKMDTHLAELEVF
+477 KKMDTHLAELEIF

-539 FCAFLNGFQSVLVV
+539 FCAFLNGFQSALVV

-658 ALSQIKSIS
+658 ALSQIKGIS

-719 TKLENLIPKLKIAI
+719 TKLEELIPKLKIAI
-733 LHSQINANKSEEIM
+733 LHSQINANESEEIM

-808 IEDQKSLNEQ
+808 IENQKSLNEQ

-836 SIAYHD
+836 SVAYHD

-920 CENVDEV
+920 CENTDEV

-959 QLGIL
+959 QLGII

-970 QNITLTYSD
+970 QNITITYSD

-1003 RAQISLKQR
+1003 RAQISLKRH

>member
-7 YRALNKGFDYQ
+7 YRALNNGFDYQ

-191 PTLFSLDEPS
+191 PTLFSLNEQS

-255 ASLNELDCERFKSL
+255 TSLNELDNERFKSL
-269 KVLENAQGYE
+269 KVLENPQGYE
-279 DLEIHAH
+279 DLEIHVH

-291 IALHSNH
+291 IALHSHH

-309 LDNVLGTIKKSNMDN
+309 LDNAISAL
-324 VLGTI
+324 
-329 EKSNMECVIAPFVL
+329 EKSHIECVIAPFVL

-367 KLALNELNPGE
+367 KLALNELNAGE

-408 AYLGE
+408 AYWGE

-434 SVPVKDRLGKG
+434 SVPTKDRLGKG
-445 SFLKLKAKVRTKL
+445 SFLKLKAKVKTKL

-539 FCAFLNGFQSVLVV
+539 FCAFLNGFQSALVV

-600 VLVGTHAILG
+600 VLVGTHAIFC

-658 ALSQIKSIS
+658 ALSQIKGIS
-667 SLKTPPTDRKPSR
+667 SLKIPPTDRKPSR

-692 EIIYRELRRNGQIFY
+692 EIIHRELRRNGQIFY

-719 TKLENLIPKLKIAI
+719 TKLEDLIPKLKIAI
-733 LHSQINANKSEEIM
+733 LHSQINANESEETM

-893 LGVSA
+893 LSVSA

-920 CENVDEV
+920 CENTDEV

-959 QLGIL
+959 QLGII

-970 QNITLTYSD
+970 QNITITYSD

-1003 RAQISLKQR
+1003 RAQISLKRH

>member
-7 YRALNKGFDYQ
+7 YRALNEGFDYQ
-18 ILACKDFKESEL
+18 ILACKDFKESKL
-30 AKEVISYFKPNTKAI
+30 AKEVISYFKPNIKAI

-81 KQEAIIIAPIS
+81 KQEVIIIAPIS

-149 IYAPNSKAYR
+149 IYVPNSKAYR

-220 LTSFGLWFLGEKAN
+220 LTSFGLWFLGEKAQ
-234 DLLHAYK
+234 DLLSAYK
-241 SVISPKALEEIQEL
+241 SVISPRALEEIQEL
-255 ASLNELDCERFKSL
+255 ASLNELDDERFKFL

-286 ALEGF
+286 ALESF
-291 IALHSNH
+291 ITLHSNH

-309 LDNVLGTIKKSNMDN
+309 LDNAISAL
-324 VLGTI
+324 
-329 EKSNMECVIAPFVL
+329 EKSSMECVIAPFVL

-367 KLALNELNPGE
+367 KLALNELNAGE

-458 LEIAGKIIELAAER
+458 LEIASKIIELAAER

-477 KKMDTHLAELEVF
+477 KKMDVHLAELEVF

-505 IAEISKDLSSK
+505 IAEISKDLSSH

-539 FCAFLNGFQSVLVV
+539 FCAFLNGFQSALVV

-560 QHFETLRARFENFGV
+560 QHFETLRARFEKFGV
-575 KVARLDRYAS
+575 KVARLDRYVS

-595 LGLID
+595 LGQVD
-600 VLVGTHAILG
+600 VLIGTHAILG
-610 AKFKNLGLVVVDEEH
+610 TKFKNLGLMVVDEEH

-658 ALSQIKSIS
+658 ALSQIKGIS

-692 EIIYRELRRNGQIFY
+692 EIIHRELRRNGQIFY

-719 TKLENLIPKLKIAI
+719 TKLEELIPKLKIAI
-733 LHSQINANKSEEIM
+733 LHSQINANESEEIM

-808 IEDQKSLNEQ
+808 MEDQKSLNEQ

-860 KNIGYALYTR
+860 KNIGYVLYTR

-893 LGVSA
+893 LSVSA

-959 QLGIL
+959 QLGIT

-970 QNITLTYSD
+970 QNITLTYND
-979 EKKESLKAP
+979 EHKESLKAP

-1003 RAQISLKQR
+1003 RAQISLKRR

>member
-81 KQEAIIIAPIS
+81 KQEVIIIAPIS

-128 YEILDL
+128 YEIVDL

-181 KEDLLEIEIP
+181 KEDWLEIEIP

-201 YKDLKT
+201 YKDLKA
-207 KVEQSPLNSFSKD
+207 KVEQSPFNSFSKD

-255 ASLNELDCERFKSL
+255 ASLNELDCERFKLL
-269 KVLENAQGYE
+269 KVLENPQGYE

-286 ALEGF
+286 ALESF
-291 IALHSNH
+291 IALHSNR

-309 LDNVLGTIKKSNMDN
+309 LDNAISTLERNNI
-324 VLGTI
+324 
-329 EKSNMECVIAPFVL
+329 ECVIAPFVL

-419 VENLHLIARYVAQSD
+419 VENLHLIARYVVQSD

-445 SFLKLKAKVRTKL
+445 SFLKLKAKVRAKL
-458 LEIAGKIIELAAER
+458 LEIASKIIELAAER

-477 KKMDTHLAELEVF
+477 KKMETHLAELEVF

-539 FCAFLNGFQSVLVV
+539 FCAFLNGFQSALVV

-585 EKNKLLKAVE
+585 GKNKLLKAVE

-658 ALSQIKSIS
+658 ALSQIKGIS

-719 TKLENLIPKLKIAI
+719 TKLEELIPKLKIAI
-733 LHSQINANKSEEIM
+733 LHSQISANESEEIM

-836 SIAYHD
+836 SVAYHD

-898 FLNPELIASDSLR
+898 FLSPELIASDSLR

-920 CENVDEV
+920 CENTDEV

-959 QLGIL
+959 QLGII

-970 QNITLTYSD
+970 QNITITYSD

-1003 RAQISLKQR
+1003 RAQISLKRR

>member
-18 ILACKDFKESEL
+18 ILACKDLKESEL
-30 AKEVISYFKPNTKAI
+30 AKEVISYFKPNIKAV

-81 KQEAIIIAPIS
+81 EQEAIIIAPIS

-128 YEILDL
+128 YEIVDL

-181 KEDLLEIEIP
+181 KEDWLEIEIP

-207 KVEQSPLNSFSKD
+207 KVEQSPFNSFSKD

-255 ASLNELDCERFKSL
+255 ASLNELDGERFKLL
-269 KVLENAQGYE
+269 KVLENPQGYE

-286 ALEGF
+286 ALESF
-291 IALHSNH
+291 IALHSNR
-298 KITLLAPNKTI
+298 KITLLAPNKTM
-309 LDNVLGTIKKSNMDN
+309 LDNAISALERSN
-324 VLGTI
+324 I
-329 EKSNMECVIAPFVL
+329 ECVIAPFVL

-408 AYLGE
+408 AYWGE

-458 LEIAGKIIELAAER
+458 LEIASKIIELAAER

-539 FCAFLNGFQSVLVV
+539 FCAFLNGFQSTLVV

-595 LGLID
+595 LGLVDALI
-600 VLVGTHAILG
+600 GTHAILG

-658 ALSQIKSIS
+658 ALSQIKGIS

-719 TKLENLIPKLKIAI
+719 TKLEELIPKLKIAI
-733 LHSQINANKSEEIM
+733 LHSQINANESEEIM

-920 CENVDEV
+920 CENTDEV

-959 QLGIL
+959 QLGII

-970 QNITLTYSD
+970 QNITITYSD

-1003 RAQISLKQR
+1003 RAQISLKRR

>member
-7 YRALNKGFDYQ
+7 YGALNKGFDYQ

-191 PTLFSLDEPS
+191 PTLFSLNEQS

-220 LTSFGLWFLGEKAN
+220 LTSFGLWFLEEKAH

-241 SVISPKALEEIQEL
+241 SVISPRALEEIQEL
-255 ASLNELDCERFKSL
+255 ASLNELDNERFKFL
-269 KVLENAQGYE
+269 KVLENPQGYE

-286 ALEGF
+286 DLESF
-291 IALHSNH
+291 IALHSNR

-309 LDNVLGTIKKSNMDN
+309 LDNAISAL
-324 VLGTI
+324 
-329 EKSNMECVIAPFVL
+329 EKSHIECVIAPFVL

-367 KLALNELNPGE
+367 KLALNELNAGE

-434 SVPVKDRLGKG
+434 SVPIKDRLGKG
-445 SFLKLKAKVRTKL
+445 SFLKLKAKVKTKL
-458 LEIAGKIIELAAER
+458 LEIASKIIELAAER

-477 KKMDTHLAELEVF
+477 KKMDTHLAELEIF
-490 KSHAGFEYTSDQEKA
+490 KSHAGFEYTNDQEKA
-505 IAEISKDLSSK
+505 IAEISKDLSSH

-539 FCAFLNGFQSVLVV
+539 FCAFLNGFQSALVV

-585 EKNKLLKAVE
+585 EKNKLLNAVE

-610 AKFKNLGLVVVDEEH
+610 TKFKNLGLVVVDEEH

-658 ALSQIKSIS
+658 ALSQIKGIS
-667 SLKTPPTDRKPSR
+667 SLKIPPTDRKPSR

-692 EIIYRELRRNGQIFY
+692 EIIHRELCRNGQIFY

-719 TKLENLIPKLKIAI
+719 TKLEDLIPKLKIAI
-733 LHSQINANKSEEIM
+733 LHSQINAHESEEIM

-893 LGVSA
+893 LSVSA

-920 CENVDEV
+920 CENTDEV

-959 QLGIL
+959 QLGII

-970 QNITLTYSD
+970 QNITITYSD
-979 EKKESLKAP
+979 ERKESLKAP

-1003 RAQISLKQR
+1003 RAQISLKRH

>member
-7 YRALNKGFDYQ
+7 YGALNKGFDYQ

-191 PTLFSLDEPS
+191 PTLFSLNEQS

-220 LTSFGLWFLGEKAN
+220 LTSFGLWFLGEKAH

-255 ASLNELDCERFKSL
+255 ASLNELDGERFKFL
-269 KVLENAQGYE
+269 KVLENPQGYE
-279 DLEIHAH
+279 DLEIHVH
-286 ALEGF
+286 ALESF
-291 IALHSNH
+291 IALHSNR

-309 LDNVLGTIKKSNMDN
+309 LDNAISTL
-324 VLGTI
+324 
-329 EKSNMECVIAPFVL
+329 EKSHIECVIAPFVL

-367 KLALNELNPGE
+367 KLALNELNAGE

-445 SFLKLKAKVRTKL
+445 SFLKLKAKVKTKL
-458 LEIAGKIIELAAER
+458 LEIASKIIELAAER

-477 KKMDTHLAELEVF
+477 KKMDTHLAELEIF

-505 IAEISKDLSSK
+505 IAEILKDLSSK

-539 FCAFLNGFQSVLVV
+539 FCAFLNGFQSALVV

-610 AKFKNLGLVVVDEEH
+610 TKFKNLGLVVVDEEH

-658 ALSQIKSIS
+658 ALSQIKGIS
-667 SLKTPPTDRKPSR
+667 SLKIPPTDRKPSR

-692 EIIYRELRRNGQIFY
+692 EIIHRELRRNGQIFY

-719 TKLENLIPKLKIAI
+719 TKLEDLIPKLKIAI
-733 LHSQINANKSEEIM
+733 LHSQISAHESEETM

-773 NTIIIDNAQN
+773 NTIIIDNVQN

-893 LGVSA
+893 LSVSA
-898 FLNPELIASDSLR
+898 FLNPELIGSDSLR

-920 CENVDEV
+920 CENTDEV

-959 QLGIL
+959 QLDII

-970 QNITLTYSD
+970 QNITITYSD

-1003 RAQISLKQR
+1003 RAQISLKRH

>member
-7 YRALNKGFDYQ
+7 YGALNKGFDCQ
-18 ILACKDFKESEL
+18 ILACKDSKESEL

-159 LSFFDT
+159 LSFFDM

-191 PTLFSLDEPS
+191 PTLFSLNEQS

-241 SVISPKALEEIQEL
+241 SVISPRALEEIQEL
-255 ASLNELDCERFKSL
+255 ASLNELDNERFKFL
-269 KVLENAQGYE
+269 KVLESPQGYE

-286 ALEGF
+286 ALESF
-291 IALHSNH
+291 IALHSNR

-309 LDNVLGTIKKSNMDN
+309 LDNAISAL
-324 VLGTI
+324 
-329 EKSNMECVIAPFVL
+329 EKSHIECVIAPFVL

-367 KLALNELNPGE
+367 KLALNELNAGE

-408 AYLGE
+408 AYWGE

-419 VENLHLIARYVAQSD
+419 VENLHLITRYVAQSD
-434 SVPVKDRLGKG
+434 SVPIKDRLGKG
-445 SFLKLKAKVRTKL
+445 SFLKLKAKVKTKL
-458 LEIAGKIIELAAER
+458 LEIASKIIELAAER

-539 FCAFLNGFQSVLVV
+539 FCAFLNGFQSALVV

-658 ALSQIKSIS
+658 ALSQIKGIS
-667 SLKTPPTDRKPSR
+667 SLKIPPTDRKPSR

-692 EIIYRELRRNGQIFY
+692 EIIHRELRRNGQIFY

-719 TKLENLIPKLKIAI
+719 TKLEDLIPKLKIAI
-733 LHSQINANKSEEIM
+733 LHSQINAHESEEIM

-818 ALKRLLAL
+818 SLKRLLAL

-893 LGVSA
+893 LSASA

-920 CENVDEV
+920 CENTDEV

-959 QLGIL
+959 QLGII

-970 QNITLTYSD
+970 QNITITYSD

-1003 RAQISLKQR
+1003 RAQIPLKRH

>member
-7 YRALNKGFDYQ
+7 YRALNEGFDYQ
-18 ILACKDFKESEL
+18 ILACKDFKESKL

-81 KQEAIIIAPIS
+81 KQETIIIAPIS

-149 IYAPNSKAYR
+149 IYIPNSKAYR

-172 FDPTTQMSL
+172 LDPTTQMSL

-191 PTLFSLDEPS
+191 PTLFSLDESS

-220 LTSFGLWFLGEKAN
+220 LTSFGLWFLGEKAQ
-234 DLLHAYK
+234 DLLSVYK
-241 SVISPKALEEIQEL
+241 SVISPRALEEIQEL
-255 ASLNELDCERFKSL
+255 ASLNELDYERFKFL
-269 KVLENAQGYE
+269 KVLETPQGYE

-309 LDNVLGTIKKSNMDN
+309 LDNVLGA
-324 VLGTI
+324 I
-329 EKSNMECVIAPFVL
+329 EKSSMECVIAPFVL

-362 KRQKS
+362 KRQKP

-408 AYLGE
+408 TYLGE

-434 SVPVKDRLGKG
+434 SVPAKDRLGKG

-477 KKMDTHLAELEVF
+477 KKMDVHLAELEIF
-490 KSHAGFEYTSDQEKA
+490 KSHAGFEYTSDQEKT
-505 IAEISKDLSSK
+505 IAEISKDLSSH

-539 FCAFLNGFQSVLVV
+539 FCAFLNGFQSALVV

-575 KVARLDRYAS
+575 KVARLDRYIKTS
-585 EKNKLLKAVE
+585 EKNKLLKAVG

-658 ALSQIKSIS
+658 ALSQIKGIS

-719 TKLENLIPKLKIAI
+719 TKLEELIPKLKIAI
-733 LHSQINANKSEEIM
+733 LHSQINASESEEIM

-920 CENVDEV
+920 CENTDEV

-959 QLGIL
+959 QLGII

-970 QNITLTYSD
+970 QNITLTYGD
-979 EKKESLKAP
+979 EHKESLKAP

-1003 RAQISLKQR
+1003 RAQISLKRR

>member
-7 YRALNKGFDYQ
+7 YGALNKGFDYQ

-81 KQEAIIIAPIS
+81 KQKAIIIAPIS

-159 LSFFDT
+159 LSFFDM

-191 PTLFSLDEPS
+191 PTLFSLNEQS

-255 ASLNELDCERFKSL
+255 ASLNELDNERFKFL
-269 KVLENAQGYE
+269 KVLENPQGYE

-286 ALEGF
+286 ALESF
-291 IALHSNH
+291 MALHSNR

-309 LDNVLGTIKKSNMDN
+309 LDNAISAL
-324 VLGTI
+324 
-329 EKSNMECVIAPFVL
+329 EKSHIECVIAPFVL

-367 KLALNELNPGE
+367 KLALNELNAGE

-408 AYLGE
+408 AYWGE

-434 SVPVKDRLGKG
+434 SVPIKDRLGKG
-445 SFLKLKAKVRTKL
+445 SFLKLKAKVKTKL
-458 LEIAGKIIELAAER
+458 LEIASKIIELAAER

-477 KKMDTHLAELEVF
+477 KKMDTHLAELEIF

-539 FCAFLNGFQSVLVV
+539 FCTFLNGFQSALVV

-560 QHFETLRARFENFGV
+560 QHFETLRARFENFGI

-658 ALSQIKSIS
+658 ALSQIKGIS
-667 SLKTPPTDRKPSR
+667 SLKIPPIDRKPSR

-692 EIIYRELRRNGQIFY
+692 EIIHRELRRNGQIFY

-719 TKLENLIPKLKIAI
+719 TKLEDLIPKLKIAI
-733 LHSQINANKSEEIM
+733 LHSQINAHESEEIM

-893 LGVSA
+893 LSVSA

-920 CENVDEV
+920 CENIDEV

-959 QLGIL
+959 QLGII

-970 QNITLTYSD
+970 QNITMTYSD

-1003 RAQISLKQR
+1003 HAQISLKRH

>member
-81 KQEAIIIAPIS
+81 KQETIIIAPIS

-159 LSFFDT
+159 LSFFDM

-191 PTLFSLDEPS
+191 PTLFSLNEQS

-255 ASLNELDCERFKSL
+255 ASLNELDGERFKFL
-269 KVLENAQGYE
+269 KVLENPQGYE

-286 ALEGF
+286 ALESF
-291 IALHSNH
+291 IALHSNR

-309 LDNVLGTIKKSNMDN
+309 LDNAISTL
-324 VLGTI
+324 
-329 EKSNMECVIAPFVL
+329 EKSHIECVIAPFVL

-367 KLALNELNPGE
+367 KLALNELNAGE

-408 AYLGE
+408 AYWGE

-434 SVPVKDRLGKG
+434 SVPTKDRLGKG
-445 SFLKLKAKVRTKL
+445 SFLKLKAKVKTKL
-458 LEIAGKIIELAAER
+458 LEIASKIIELAAER

-477 KKMDTHLAELEVF
+477 KKMDTHLAELEIF

-539 FCAFLNGFQSVLVV
+539 FCAFLNGFQSALVV

-560 QHFETLRARFENFGV
+560 QHFETLRTRFENFGV

-600 VLVGTHAILG
+600 VLVGTHAIFCT
-610 AKFKNLGLVVVDEEH
+610 KFKNLGLVVVDEEH

-658 ALSQIKSIS
+658 ALSQIKGIS
-667 SLKTPPTDRKPSR
+667 SLKIPPTDRKPSR

-692 EIIYRELRRNGQIFY
+692 EIIHRELRRNGQIFY

-719 TKLENLIPKLKIAI
+719 TKLEDLIPKLKIAI
-733 LHSQINANKSEEIM
+733 LHSQINAHESEETM

-893 LGVSA
+893 LSVSA

-920 CENVDEV
+920 CENTDEV

-959 QLGIL
+959 QLGII

-970 QNITLTYSD
+970 QNITITYSG

-1003 RAQISLKQR
+1003 HAQISLKRH

>member
-7 YRALNKGFDYQ
+7 YGALNKGFDYQ

-81 KQEAIIIAPIS
+81 KQEVIIIAPIS

-172 FDPTTQMSL
+172 FDPITQMSL

-191 PTLFSLDEPS
+191 PTLFSLNEPS

-255 ASLNELDCERFKSL
+255 ASLNELDNERFKFL
-269 KVLENAQGYE
+269 KVLESPQGYE

-286 ALEGF
+286 ALESF

-309 LDNVLGTIKKSNMDN
+309 LDNAISAL
-324 VLGTI
+324 
-329 EKSNMECVIAPFVL
+329 EKSHIECVIAPFVL

-434 SVPVKDRLGKG
+434 SVPIKDRLGKG

-516 RVMDRLLSGDVGFGK
+516 RMMDRLLSGDVGFGK

-539 FCAFLNGFQSVLVV
+539 FCAFLNGFQSALVV

-585 EKNKLLKAVE
+585 EKNKLLKAVG

-600 VLVGTHAILG
+600 VLVGTHAVLG

-658 ALSQIKSIS
+658 ALSQIKGIS
-667 SLKTPPTDRKPSR
+667 SLKIPPTDRKPSR

-692 EIIYRELRRNGQIFY
+692 EIIHRELRRNGQIFY

-719 TKLENLIPKLKIAI
+719 TKLEDLIPKLKIAI
-733 LHSQINANKSEEIM
+733 LHSQINANESEEIM

-884 RLEKSVEIQ
+884 RLEKSVEIR
-893 LGVSA
+893 LSVSA

-920 CENVDEV
+920 CENIDEV

-959 QLGIL
+959 QLGII

-970 QNITLTYSD
+970 QNITITYGD

-1003 RAQISLKQR
+1003 RAQISLKRH

>member
-18 ILACKDFKESEL
+18 ILACKDFKESKL
-30 AKEVISYFKPNTKAI
+30 AKEVISYFKPNIKAV

-115 NLKDLKDKLFYYG
+115 NLKDLKNKLFYYG

-172 FDPTTQMSL
+172 LDPTTQMSL

-255 ASLNELDCERFKSL
+255 ASLNELDGERFKFL
-269 KVLENAQGYE
+269 KVLENPQGYE

-309 LDNVLGTIKKSNMDN
+309 LDNAISAL
-324 VLGTI
+324 
-329 EKSNMECVIAPFVL
+329 EKSHIECVIAPFVL

-477 KKMDTHLAELEVF
+477 KKMDVHLAELEVF

-539 FCAFLNGFQSVLVV
+539 FCAFLNGFQSALVV

-595 LGLID
+595 LGQVDALI
-600 VLVGTHAILG
+600 GTHAILG

-658 ALSQIKSIS
+658 ALSQIKGIS

-692 EIIYRELRRNGQIFY
+692 EIIHRELRRNGQIFY

-719 TKLENLIPKLKIAI
+719 TKLEELIPKLKIAI
-733 LHSQINANKSEEIM
+733 LHSQINANESEEIM

-920 CENVDEV
+920 CENTDEV

-959 QLGIL
+959 QLGII

-970 QNITLTYSD
+970 QNITITYGD

-1003 RAQISLKQR
+1003 RAQISLKRR

>member
-30 AKEVISYFKPNTKAI
+30 AKEVINYFKPDTKAI

-81 KQEAIIIAPIS
+81 KQETIIIAPIS

-149 IYAPNSKAYR
+149 IYVPNSKAYR

-172 FDPTTQMSL
+172 LDPTTQMSL

-191 PTLFSLDEPS
+191 PTLFSLDESS

-241 SVISPKALEEIQEL
+241 SVISPRALEEIQEL
-255 ASLNELDCERFKSL
+255 ASLNELDYERFKFL
-269 KVLENAQGYE
+269 KVLENAHGYE

-309 LDNVLGTIKKSNMDN
+309 LDNVLGA
-324 VLGTI
+324 L
-329 EKSNMECVIAPFVL
+329 EKSSIQCVIAPFVL

-434 SVPVKDRLGKG
+434 SVPAKDRLGKG

-477 KKMDTHLAELEVF
+477 KKMDVHLAELEVF

-539 FCAFLNGFQSVLVV
+539 FCTFLNGFQSALVV

-595 LGLID
+595 LGLVD

-658 ALSQIKSIS
+658 ALSQIKGIS

-719 TKLENLIPKLKIAI
+719 TKLEELIPKLKIAI
-733 LHSQINANKSEEIM
+733 LHSQINANESEEIM

-970 QNITLTYSD
+970 QNITITYGD

-1003 RAQISLKQR
+1003 RAQISLKRR

>member
-18 ILACKDFKESEL
+18 ILACKDFKESKL
-30 AKEVISYFKPNTKAI
+30 AKEVINYFKPNIKAV

-69 GGLREFYQALEN
+69 VALREFYQALED
-81 KQEAIIIAPIS
+81 KQEVIIIAPIS

-149 IYAPNSKAYR
+149 IYVPNSKAYR

-172 FDPTTQMSL
+172 LDPTTQMSL

-191 PTLFSLDEPS
+191 PTLFSLDESS

-220 LTSFGLWFLGEKAN
+220 LTSFGLWFLGEKAQ
-234 DLLHAYK
+234 DLLSVYK
-241 SVISPKALEEIQEL
+241 SVISPRALEEIQEL
-255 ASLNELDCERFKSL
+255 ASLNELDCERFKFL

-279 DLEIHAH
+279 DLEIHVH

-309 LDNVLGTIKKSNMDN
+309 LDNAISAL
-324 VLGTI
+324 
-329 EKSNMECVIAPFVL
+329 EKSSMECVIAPFVL

-367 KLALNELNPGE
+367 KLALNELNAGE

-458 LEIAGKIIELAAER
+458 LEIASKIIELAAER

-477 KKMDTHLAELEVF
+477 KKMDVHLAELEVF

-505 IAEISKDLSSK
+505 IAEISKDLSSH

-539 FCAFLNGFQSVLVV
+539 FCAFLNGFQSALVV

-595 LGLID
+595 LGLVD

-652 PRTLNM
+652 PRTLSM
-658 ALSQIKSIS
+658 ALSQIKGIS

-692 EIIYRELRRNGQIFY
+692 EIIHRELRRNGQIFY

-733 LHSQINANKSEEIM
+733 LHSQINANESEEIM

-836 SIAYHD
+836 SVAYHD

-959 QLGIL
+959 QLGII

-1003 RAQISLKQR
+1003 RAQISLKRR

>member
-30 AKEVISYFKPNTKAI
+30 AKEVISYVKPNTKAI

-69 GGLREFYQALEN
+69 GALREFYQALEN
-81 KQEAIIIAPIS
+81 KQETIIIAPIS

-149 IYAPNSKAYR
+149 IYVPNSKAYR

-181 KEDLLEIEIP
+181 KEELLEIEIP
-191 PTLFSLDEPS
+191 PTLFSLDESS

-241 SVISPKALEEIQEL
+241 SVISPRALEEIQEL
-255 ASLNELDCERFKSL
+255 ASLNELDCERFKLL

-291 IALHSNH
+291 IALHSHH

-309 LDNVLGTIKKSNMDN
+309 LDNAISALERSN
-324 VLGTI
+324 I
-329 EKSNMECVIAPFVL
+329 ECVIAPFVL

-419 VENLHLIARYVAQSD
+419 VENLHLIARYVVQSD

-445 SFLKLKAKVRTKL
+445 SFLKLKAKVKTKL

-477 KKMDTHLAELEVF
+477 KKMDVHLAELEVF

-560 QHFETLRARFENFGV
+560 QHFETLRVRFENFGV

-595 LGLID
+595 LGQVNALI
-600 VLVGTHAILG
+600 GTHAILG

-658 ALSQIKSIS
+658 ALSQIKGIS

-692 EIIYRELRRNGQIFY
+692 EIIHRELRRNGQIFY

-920 CENVDEV
+920 CEDVDEV

-939 KIDDLSAQFLQI
+939 KMDDLSAQFLQI

-979 EKKESLKAP
+979 EKKEILKAP

-1003 RAQISLKQR
+1003 RAQISLKRR

>member
-149 IYAPNSKAYR
+149 IYIPNSKAYR

-191 PTLFSLDEPS
+191 PTLFSLDESS

-220 LTSFGLWFLGEKAN
+220 LTSFGLWFLGEKAQ
-234 DLLHAYK
+234 DLLSVYK

-255 ASLNELDCERFKSL
+255 ASLNELDYERFKFL
-269 KVLENAQGYE
+269 KVLENPQGYE

-291 IALHSNH
+291 IALHSNR

-309 LDNVLGTIKKSNMDN
+309 LDNAISAL
-324 VLGTI
+324 
-329 EKSNMECVIAPFVL
+329 EKSHIECVIAPFVL

-367 KLALNELNPGE
+367 KLALNELNAGE

-434 SVPVKDRLGKG
+434 SVPTKDRLGKG
-445 SFLKLKAKVRTKL
+445 SFLKLKAKVKTKL
-458 LEIAGKIIELAAER
+458 LEIASKIIELAAER

-505 IAEISKDLSSK
+505 IAEISKDLSSH

-539 FCAFLNGFQSVLVV
+539 FCAFLNGFQSALVV

-585 EKNKLLKAVE
+585 EKNKLLKAAE

-658 ALSQIKSIS
+658 ALSQIKGIS
-667 SLKTPPTDRKPSR
+667 SLKIPPTDRKPSR

-692 EIIYRELRRNGQIFY
+692 EIIHRELRRNGQIFY

-719 TKLENLIPKLKIAI
+719 TKLEDLIPKLKIAI
-733 LHSQINANKSEEIM
+733 LHSQINANESEEIM

-959 QLGIL
+959 QLGII

-1003 RAQISLKQR
+1003 RAQISLKRH

>member
-18 ILACKDFKESEL
+18 ILACKDFKESKL
-30 AKEVISYFKPNTKAI
+30 AKEVISYFKPNIKAV

-81 KQEAIIIAPIS
+81 KQETIIIAPIS
-92 ALLHPLPKKE
+92 TLLHPLPKKE

-149 IYAPNSKAYR
+149 IYVPNSKAYR

-172 FDPTTQMSL
+172 LDPTTQMSL

-220 LTSFGLWFLGEKAN
+220 LTSFGLWFLGEKAQ
-234 DLLHAYK
+234 DLLSVYK
-241 SVISPKALEEIQEL
+241 SVISPRALEEIQEL
-255 ASLNELDCERFKSL
+255 ASLNELNYERFKFL

-279 DLEIHAH
+279 DLEIHVH

-309 LDNVLGTIKKSNMDN
+309 LDNAVS
-324 VLGTI
+324 TI
-329 EKSNMECVIAPFVL
+329 ERSSIECVIAPFVL

-367 KLALNELNPGE
+367 KLALNELNAGE

-408 AYLGE
+408 AYWGE

-434 SVPVKDRLGKG
+434 SVPAKDRLGKG

-458 LEIAGKIIELAAER
+458 LEIASKIIELAAER

-477 KKMDTHLAELEVF
+477 KKMDTHLAELKVF

-539 FCAFLNGFQSVLVV
+539 FCAFLNGFQSALVV

-595 LGLID
+595 LGLVD

-658 ALSQIKSIS
+658 ALSQIKGIS

-692 EIIYRELRRNGQIFY
+692 EIIHRELRRNGQIFY

-719 TKLENLIPKLKIAI
+719 TKLEELIPKLKIAI
-733 LHSQINANKSEEIM
+733 LHSQINAYESEEIM

-836 SIAYHD
+836 SVAYHD

-920 CENVDEV
+920 CENTDEV

-939 KIDDLSAQFLQI
+939 KVDDLSAQFLQI

-959 QLGIL
+959 QLGII

-970 QNITLTYSD
+970 QNITITYSD

-1003 RAQISLKQR
+1003 HAQISLKRR

>member
-1 MIQSSL
+1 MIQSIL
-7 YRALNKGFDYQ
+7 YRALNKGFDHQ

-30 AKEVISYFKPNTKAI
+30 AKEVISYVRPHAKAI

-58 RSFFEEFLQLL
+58 RSFFEEFLHLL

-115 NLKDLKDKLFYYG
+115 DLKALKDRLFYYG

-172 FDPTTQMSL
+172 FDPITQMSL
-181 KEDLLEIEIP
+181 KEELLEIEIP
-191 PTLFSLDEPS
+191 PTLFSLDEQS
-201 YKDLKT
+201 YQDLQI
-207 KVEQSPLNSFSKD
+207 KVKQSPLNSFSKD
-220 LTSFGLWFLGEKAN
+220 LASFGLWFLDEKAQ
-234 DLLHAYK
+234 DLLSVYK
-241 SVISPKALEEIQEL
+241 SIISPKALEEIQEL
-255 ASLNELDCERFKSL
+255 ASLNELDCERFKPL
-269 KVLENAQGYE
+269 KILETPQGYE

-286 ALEGF
+286 AIESF
-291 IALHSNH
+291 IALHSNLR
-298 KITLLAPNKTI
+298 ITLLAPNKTI
-309 LDNVLGTIKKSNMDN
+309 LDNALGVLERSHIQ
-324 VLGTI
+324 
-329 EKSNMECVIAPFVL
+329 CVIAPFVL
-343 NFKTPDGIF
+343 NFKTPDEIF

-367 KLALNELNPGE
+367 KLALNELNAGE

-434 SVPVKDRLGKG
+434 SVPTKDRLGKG

-458 LEIAGKIIELAAER
+458 LEIASKIIELAAER

-477 KKMDTHLAELEVF
+477 KKMETHLAELEIF
-490 KSHAGFEYTSDQEKA
+490 KTHVGFEYTSDQEKA
-505 IAEISKDLSSK
+505 IAEISKDLSSH

-539 FCAFLNGFQSVLVV
+539 FCAFLNGFQSALVV

-575 KVARLDRYAS
+575 KVARLDRYVS

-595 LGLID
+595 SGLVD
-600 VLVGTHAILG
+600 ALVGTHAILG
-610 AKFKNLGLVVVDEEH
+610 AKFKNLGLMVVDEEH

-658 ALSQIKSIS
+658 ALSQIKGIS

-719 TKLENLIPKLKIAI
+719 KELENLIPKLKIAI
-733 LHSQINANKSEEIM
+733 LHSQINANESEEIM

-808 IEDQKSLNEQ
+808 IEDQKILNEQ

-893 LGVSA
+893 LSVSA

-939 KIDDLSAQFLQI
+939 KMDALSEQFLQI

-959 QLGIL
+959 ELGII

-970 QNITLTYSD
+970 QNITIAYSD
-979 EKKESLKAP
+979 ENKESLKAP

-1003 RAQISLKQR
+1003 RAQISLKRR